1 MIQAPRTKRM
11 NLSPAPT
18 VVALLLALLIVGGF
32 DRTLAQDGNPPPAS
46 KDDKAPALKVP
57 EALRLRH
64 EAFIAEFTRATKDP
78 GKVGDT
84 ARSIEKVAVAHSAK
98 GKEVFKPLGLL
109 PQLAEGE
116 VPPDHAKAREIA
128 EALRKNLPQMR
139 REHRELIAGLKKLA
153 EAAKDEG
160 KTDYVRFAER
170 LILHIQEEEEVL
182 YPVVILIGDYMKRGN
197 DKK

>member
-1 MIQAPRTKRM
+1 M
-11 NLSPAPT
+11 NVSPAPT
-18 VVALLLALLIVGGF
+18 VVALLLAVLIIGGF
-32 DRTLAQDGNPPPAS
+32 ERTLARGGEPPPES

-78 GKVGDT
+78 GKLGDA
-84 ARSIEKVAVAHSAK
+84 ARSIEKVAVAHFAK

-153 EAAKDEG
+153 EAAKEES
-160 KTDYVRFAER
+160 KPEYAAFAER
-170 LILHIQEEEEVL
+170 LILHIREEEEVL
-182 YPVVILIGDYMKRGN
+182 YPAVLLVGETLKPKP